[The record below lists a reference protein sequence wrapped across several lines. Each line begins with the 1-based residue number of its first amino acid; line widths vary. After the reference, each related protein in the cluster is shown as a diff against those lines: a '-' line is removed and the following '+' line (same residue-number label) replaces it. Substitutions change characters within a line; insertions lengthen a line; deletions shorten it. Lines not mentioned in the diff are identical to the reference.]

1 MNFSHRPRLR
11 CVPISLRRMKSPS
24 ETMPTSLP
32 AALVT
37 GRPLT
42 CRCSIM
48 FAASTIVVSGVTVM
62 TGRVMIWWARIGGLR
77 GFDIKASM
85 NRVLEPAR
93 RALTE
98 VKGRGLRRLDAAQC
112 DPPEKIVSFLRDAK
126 PEAIITE
133 LSEQRAALGF
143 RAADI
148 DPAKG

>member
-1 MNFSHRPRLR
+1 MNFSHLPRLR

-32 AALVT
+32 AASVT
-37 GRPLT
+37 GSPLT
-42 CRCSIM
+42 WRCSIM

-85 NRVLEPAR
+85 NRVLEPPR

-98 VKGRGLRRLDAAQC
+98 VKGAGSVGLMQLN
-112 DPPEKIVSFLRDAK
+112 VV
-126 PEAIITE
+126 
-133 LSEQRAALGF
+133 
-143 RAADI
+143 
-148 DPAKG
+148 